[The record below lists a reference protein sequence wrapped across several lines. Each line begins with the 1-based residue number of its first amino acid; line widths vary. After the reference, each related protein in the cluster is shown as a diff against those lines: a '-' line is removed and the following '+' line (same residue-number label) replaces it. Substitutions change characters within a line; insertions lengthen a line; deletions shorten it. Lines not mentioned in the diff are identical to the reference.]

1 MHYPKFLT
9 SGGTI
14 GVTAPSDGITKLK
27 KIHRLDQ
34 AIKTFQ
40 QIQFKVILT
49 PNVRTSVKGRS
60 SSSKEQARQL
70 ESLFLNDDVDIIM
83 CAEGGD
89 FLLEM
94 LSDVDFSIIAKH
106 PKWLQGYSD
115 PTGLLYTITTNLD
128 IATIY
133 GDNFCNFGMKPWHSS
148 LQNNLEFLKGNIKP
162 QYSFDQYEN
171 AYLPFVTGTE
181 PYTLTQN
188 VYWENLTPEKVIT
201 MKGRMIGGCID
212 LLNDLFGTRFDK
224 TKKFIETYKQ
234 DGIIWYFDNCEF
246 TSEQLIRT
254 LWKFRDN
261 GWFQYCKGII
271 FGRSATNASNYDISF
286 LEAIRS
292 SLEMLQIPIIVNAD
306 IGHVAP
312 RMTIIN
318 GALASVTSEGGC
330 GKISFYLD

>member
-1 MHYPKFLT
+1 MRYPKFLT

-14 GVTAPSDGITKLK
+14 GVTAPSNGTTKPK

-40 QIQFKVILT
+40 QLQFKVIET

-60 SSSKEQARQL
+60 SSSTKRAREL

-83 CAEGGD
+83 CVDGGD

-94 LSDVDFSIIAKH
+94 LSELDFSVIENH

-133 GDNFCNFGMKPWHSS
+133 GDNFRNFGMQPWHVS
-148 LQNNLEFLKGNIKP
+148 LQNNLEILRGNIRS
-162 QYSFDQYEN
+162 QYSFDRYESE
-171 AYLPFVTGTE
+171 YLPFVTGTE
-181 PYTLTQN
+181 PYYLTQD
-188 VYWENLTPEKVIT
+188 VHWENLTSEEVIT

-212 LLNDLFGTRFDK
+212 LLNELFGTRFDQ
-224 TKKFIETYKQ
+224 TKAFIERYKQ
-234 DGIIWYFDNCEF
+234 DGIIWYFDNCEL
-246 TSEQLIRT
+246 TSEQLIRA

-271 FGRSATNASNYDISF
+271 FGRSATNASYYDISF
-286 LEAIRS
+286 AEAIHS
-292 SLEMLQIPIIVNAD
+292 SLEMLQVPIIINAD

-318 GALASVTSEGGC
+318 GALASITSEAGH
-330 GKISFYLD
+330 GKISFYLE